1 MVYSLTK
8 GVLNFPPRY
17 MPKHVSGDTDVDT
30 TLQNKKI
37 MRVFIHGVVA
47 IFAPKRTYLSVWAVI
62 GIYDR
67 KWPVQ

>member
-1 MVYSLTK
+1 MVSSLTK
-8 GVLNFPPRY
+8 GVLNFPHRY

-30 TLQNKKI
+30 TLQNKTNN
-37 MRVFIHGVVA
+37 RVFIHGVVT
-47 IFAPKRTYLSVWAVI
+47 IFAPRKTYLSVWAGI